1 MKAAIYMRVST
12 EDQAERYGLDS
23 QREKCL
29 MMLKLKDWELHHIY
43 SDDGISGT
51 KDVDERPQLAALLED
66 GEAGKFQA
74 IVAYSI
80 DRIGRKTKL
89 ILELA
94 ERIEQAN
101 LELVTVRENIDTSSA
116 AGRMFFQLMAVL
128 AEFERNTI
136 VERTTNGRNARGR
149 IDGEKGGRVPI
160 GYTRTENGIAIDPI
174 GVAIVKRIYNRKR
187 QGHSL
192 RKIARDLN
200 TDGIP
205 TPRSGHWSH
214 AAIRAVLD
222 NRDKY
227 LGGRRGESPL
237 RWPAVFSAEFLTQP
251 S

>member
-12 EDQAERYGLDS
+12 EDQAERYGLDA
-23 QREKCL
+23 QREKCE
-29 MMLKLKDWELHHIY
+29 MMLKLKDWDLHHIY
-43 SDDGISGT
+43 SDDGVSGT
-51 KDVDERPQLAALLED
+51 KGVDGRPQLAAILRD
-66 GEAGKFQA
+66 GEAGEFQA

-89 ILELA
+89 VLDLA

-101 LELVTVRENIDTSSA
+101 LELVTVRENIDTSTA

-136 VERTTNGRNARGR
+136 VERTTSGRDARGR
-149 IDGEKGGRVPI
+149 IDGEKGGRVPL
-160 GYTRTENGIAIDPI
+160 GYIRTENGLAIDAL
-174 GVAIVKRIYNRKR
+174 GAATVRRIYNRKR
-187 QGHSL
+187 VGHSL

-200 TDGIP
+200 SDGIQ
-205 TPRSGHWSH
+205 TPRSGRWSH

-227 LGGRRGESPL
+227 LGGTRGESSV
-237 RWPAVFSAEFLTQP
+237 RWPAILT